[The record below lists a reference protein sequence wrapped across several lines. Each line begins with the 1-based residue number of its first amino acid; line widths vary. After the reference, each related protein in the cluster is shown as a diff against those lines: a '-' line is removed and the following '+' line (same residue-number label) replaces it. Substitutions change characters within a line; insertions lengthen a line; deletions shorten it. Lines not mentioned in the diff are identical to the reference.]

1 MATLDSDH
9 HIRCT
14 RPTCGF
20 VVGDT
25 YFIEKT
31 RFAPGICPNCGGVL
45 HVVDPYT
52 ERRSATHV
60 LQVDPRARSFRRVI
74 DNTAEVTP

>member
-1 MATLDSDH
+1 MSSLDSDH

-14 RPTCGF
+14 RETCGF

-25 YFIEKT
+25 YFVEKP
-31 RFAPGICPNCGGVL
+31 RFAPGICPVCNGVT

-52 ERRSATHV
+52 DDTSLTHELQINPRDRSY
-60 LQVDPRARSFRRVI
+60 RRVI
-74 DNTAEVTP
+74 PIEVPV